1 MRAILKANSMSIE
14 TLKDRLPDYARDLKL
29 NLSSLAAE
37 PVLSEQSRAGTFVA
51 CALAARNETTSK
63 ALLAEF
69 APQLSPE
76 ALAAAKAAAAIMA
89 MNNIYYRFTH
99 LASSPDY
106 KTMPAKLRMNVIG
119 KPGIDKADFELWCLA
134 VSAINGC
141 GVCIDSHE
149 KVLREAGVT
158 AEQIQAAV
166 RIAAVVHAVAATLE
180 GETHV
185 GVLAADQAAVTFA
198 A

>member
-1 MRAILKANSMSIE
+1 MSIE
-14 TLKDRLPDYARDLKL
+14 DLKERLPEFAKDLKL
-29 NLSSLAAE
+29 NLGSLAAE
-37 PVLSEQSRAGTFVA
+37 PSLNEQQRAGVFVA

-69 APQLSPE
+69 SPKLSAE
-76 ALAAAKAAAAIMA
+76 ALGAAKAAAAIMA

-106 KTMPAKLRMNVIG
+106 KTMPAKLRMNIIG
-119 KPGIDKADFELWCLA
+119 KPGVDKLDFELWCLA

-149 KVLREAGVT
+149 KILRDAGVT

-180 GETHV
+180 GESHTAD
-185 GVLAADQAAVTFA
+185 LAALTLVA
-198 A
+198 